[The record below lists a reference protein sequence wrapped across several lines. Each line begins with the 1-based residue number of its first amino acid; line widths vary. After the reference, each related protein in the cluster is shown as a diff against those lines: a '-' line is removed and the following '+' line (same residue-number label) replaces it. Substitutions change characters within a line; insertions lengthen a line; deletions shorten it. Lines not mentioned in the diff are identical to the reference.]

1 MIAFLIRL
9 LSERQFKLTYRTRSH
24 SSNRSRIVVQH
35 IEVKIE
41 KYPQIQNLKK
51 RAIPAFNKKKY
62 FLILNDHTICT

>member
-24 SSNRSRIVVQH
+24 SSNRSRVVVQH

-41 KYPQIQNLKK
+41 NIQNLKK

-62 FLILNDHTICT
+62 FLILNDHTVCT